1 MSEVLLAPASGQ
13 LSTGLAELLCA
24 LQPPPAIP
32 PVPPADLDA
41 IRRAGWEEGFVAG
54 EAAADAALAPLR
66 LALAEAAAALHAAC
80 TIDNDRLRPAFATL
94 VRGLAEAVLAAELRA
109 GATVLLP
116 LVEAGLAAL
125 SPADQPTLVA
135 HPDVLAQLVPYLPAL
150 ATAADAALP
159 PDSFAI
165 TGTDFI
171 VETSLTARLDRV
183 LGLVA

>member
-1 MSEVLLAPASGQ
+1 MSEVLLAPASG
-13 LSTGLAELLCA
+13 LAGLLCA
-24 LQPPPAIP
+24 LQPPPPAP
-32 PVPPADLDA
+32 PVPPPDLDA
-41 IRRAGWEEGFVAG
+41 IRRAGWEDGFAAG

-66 LALAEAAAALHAAC
+66 LALAEAAAALHIAC
-80 TIDNDRLRPAFATL
+80 TIEIDRLRPAFATL

-109 GATVLLP
+109 GAAVLLP

-125 SPADQPTLVA
+125 RPADQPTLVA
-135 HPDVLAQLVPYLPAL
+135 HPDVLAQLAPHLPAL
-150 ATAADAALP
+150 ATATDDALP

-165 TGTDFI
+165 TGLDFI